1 MTGGRTISW
10 LLIPPVIY
18 GIFFGLGV
26 LLDRAVPWSPG
37 WLEDELDRMVFVI
50 AGVSLEV
57 ISISYLTWRRTT
69 VIPHGSPSYLV
80 PRGAVLDFTQ
90 SDVHRTLQRLTLAVL
105 SCLPPIW
112 PLVLL
117 ILPLMILDRVI
128 IPFEEARLKA
138 AFRDL
143 MTTTTGVSVDGCRSV
158 RSSMQPPYTG
168 GSRSRNGSICAP
180 DSGRCRG
187 PQLRGMSWI

>member
-18 GIFFGLGV
+18 RIFFGLGV

-80 PRGAVLDFTQ
+80 PGGPYLISRNLTYIVLTAAYFGGAILLASNLAAGA
-90 SDVHRTLQRLTLAVL
+90 SD
-105 SCLPPIW
+105 P
-112 PLVLL
+112 
-117 ILPLMILDRVI
+117 
-128 IPFEEARLKA
+128 A
-138 AFRDL
+138 ADDPRQGDN
-143 MTTTTGVSVDGCRSV
+143 SV
-158 RSSMQPPYTG
+158 RRSSFESRVPRPYDDYHW
-168 GSRSRNGSICAP
+168 RVR
-180 DSGRCRG
+180 RW
-187 PQLRGMSWI
+187 L